1 MLDIVK
7 ILLDIYKDNC
17 NNIVKSKKYIKKG
30 KKMLLDEKIFASEEL
45 SKRIEFQTVQSSER
59 RDEEIRYTNVNRKMI
74 VFDLS
79 DVQMMLELGVML
91 KPYGLNEN
99 FENKM
104 LKSNVAAF
112 RIWAEKKIANRA
124 ENFLRILYLKHPEK
138 FGKVEYENSK
148 KKRMRLAKANYIL
161 SEMTSQKSISLKDD
175 RDEVAQL
182 NEFKD
187 RFTGEAQ
194 RLALQ
199 ENVIKDL
206 THEDRQN
213 NQTLLGMDQKEEA

>member
-1 MLDIVK
+1 
-7 ILLDIYKDNC
+7 
-17 NNIVKSKKYIKKG
+17 
-30 KKMLLDEKIFASEEL
+30 MLLDEKIFASKEL

-79 DVQMMLELGVML
+79 DVHMMLELGIML

-213 NQTLLGMDQKEEA
+213 NQTLLGMDQK

>member
-1 MLDIVK
+1 
-7 ILLDIYKDNC
+7 
-17 NNIVKSKKYIKKG
+17 
-30 KKMLLDEKIFASEEL
+30 MLLDEKIFASEEL

-79 DVQMMLELGVML
+79 DVQMMLELGIML

-148 KKRMRLAKANYIL
+148 KKKMRLAKANYIL
-161 SEMTSQKSISLKDD
+161 SELTSQKSISLKDD

-206 THEDRQN
+206 THEDRQD

>member
-1 MLDIVK
+1 
-7 ILLDIYKDNC
+7 
-17 NNIVKSKKYIKKG
+17 
-30 KKMLLDEKIFASEEL
+30 MLLDEKIFASEEL

-148 KKRMRLAKANYIL
+148 KKKMRLAKANYIL
-161 SEMTSQKSISLKDD
+161 SELTSQKSISLKDD

-206 THEDRQN
+206 THEDRQD
-213 NQTLLGMDQKEEA
+213 NQTLLGMDQK

>member
-1 MLDIVK
+1 
-7 ILLDIYKDNC
+7 
-17 NNIVKSKKYIKKG
+17 
-30 KKMLLDEKIFASEEL
+30 MLLDEKIFASEEL
-45 SKRIEFQTVQSSER
+45 SKRIEFQTLQSSER

-148 KKRMRLAKANYIL
+148 KKKMRLAKANYIL
-161 SEMTSQKSISLKDD
+161 SELTSQKSISLKDD

-206 THEDRQN
+206 THEDRQD
-213 NQTLLGMDQKEEA
+213 NQTLLGMDQK

>member
-1 MLDIVK
+1 
-7 ILLDIYKDNC
+7 
-17 NNIVKSKKYIKKG
+17 
-30 KKMLLDEKIFASEEL
+30 MLLDEKIFASEEL
-45 SKRIEFQTVQSSER
+45 SKRIEFQTLQSSER

-74 VFDLS
+74 VFDLT

-91 KPYGLNEN
+91 KPYGLSEN

-104 LKSNVAAF
+104 LRSNVAPF
-112 RIWAEKKIANRA
+112 RIWAEKKIATRA
-124 ENFLRILYLKHPEK
+124 ENFLRVLYLKHPEK
-138 FGKVEYENSK
+138 FGNVEYENSK

-161 SEMTSQKSISLKDD
+161 SELTSQKSISLKDD

-206 THEDRQN
+206 TQDDRQEG
-213 NQTLLGMDQKEEA
+213 QTLLGMDQEGA

>member
-1 MLDIVK
+1 
-7 ILLDIYKDNC
+7 
-17 NNIVKSKKYIKKG
+17 
-30 KKMLLDEKIFASEEL
+30 MLLDEKIFASEEL

-74 VFDLS
+74 IFDLS

-124 ENFLRILYLKHPEK
+124 ENFLRVLYLKHPEK

-148 KKRMRLAKANYIL
+148 KKKMRLAKANYIL
-161 SEMTSQKSISLKDD
+161 SEMTSNKSISLKDD

-206 THEDRQN
+206 THEDRQD

>member
-1 MLDIVK
+1 
-7 ILLDIYKDNC
+7 
-17 NNIVKSKKYIKKG
+17 
-30 KKMLLDEKIFASEEL
+30 MLLDEKIFSSKEL
-45 SKRIEFQTVQSSER
+45 SKRIEFQTAQSSEH

-79 DVQMMLELGVML
+79 DTQMMLDLGLTL
-91 KPYGLNEN
+91 KPYGLSEN

-104 LKSNVAAF
+104 LKSDVAAF
-112 RIWAEKKIANRA
+112 RIWAEKKLANRA

-148 KKRMRLAKANYIL
+148 KKKMRLAKANYIL
-161 SEMTSQKSISLKDD
+161 SELSSQKSISLKDD

-187 RFTGEAQ
+187 RFTGESQ

-206 THEDRQN
+206 THEDRQD

>member
-1 MLDIVK
+1 
-7 ILLDIYKDNC
+7 
-17 NNIVKSKKYIKKG
+17 
-30 KKMLLDEKIFASEEL
+30 MLLDEKIFASKEL

-79 DVQMMLELGVML
+79 DVHMMLELGIML

-161 SEMTSQKSISLKDD
+161 SELTSQKSISLKDD

-206 THEDRQN
+206 TQEDRQESG
-213 NQTLLGMDQKEEA
+213 QTLLGMDQKEEA

>member
-1 MLDIVK
+1 
-7 ILLDIYKDNC
+7 
-17 NNIVKSKKYIKKG
+17 
-30 KKMLLDEKIFASEEL
+30 MLLDEKIFASKEL

-79 DVQMMLELGVML
+79 DVHMMLELGIML

-206 THEDRQN
+206 THEDRQD

>member
-1 MLDIVK
+1 
-7 ILLDIYKDNC
+7 
-17 NNIVKSKKYIKKG
+17 
-30 KKMLLDEKIFASEEL
+30 MLLDEKIFASKEL

-79 DVQMMLELGVML
+79 DVHMMLELGIML